1 MPIIKTKILNKFI
14 DLNYEEKDKSKLLK
28 LIENLNNRLK
38 KFDHLNGKVSYSKVI
53 ILTALD
59 IEYDLMEEKKI
70 ISKKNTSSNDSN
82 EKLTLEIINLKDKI
96 RILESKLDEKNK
108 INLIVEKEIEII
120 NNKINNLSESMI
132 STYEE

>member
-1 MPIIKTKILNKFI
+1 MPIIKAKILNKSI

-38 KFDHLNGKVSYSKVI
+38 KFDHLSGKVSDIKVF
-53 ILTALD
+53 ILTALK
-59 IEYDLMEEKKI
+59 IEDDLMEEKKI
-70 ISKKNTSSNDSN
+70 ISKKNTGSNDAN
-82 EKLTLEIINLKDKI
+82 EKITLEIINLKDKI

-108 INLIVEKEIEII
+108 ITLIVEKEIEII

>member
-1 MPIIKTKILNKFI
+1 MPIIKAKILNKSI

-38 KFDHLNGKVSYSKVI
+38 KFDHLSGKVSDIKVF
-53 ILTALD
+53 ILTALK
-59 IEYDLMEEKKI
+59 IEDDLMEEKKI
-70 ISKKNTSSNDSN
+70 ISKKNTGSNDAN

-108 INLIVEKEIEII
+108 ITLIVEKEIEII